1 MGPSDGED
9 ADALLEALSLDGS
22 QILERVPQLNG
33 HVPDRLGNKDLAG
46 PAKAR
51 SRAARFTALPNRSPA
66 SRLTPSRGQAA
77 GGVKPQPRRVNHQPI
92 QASPEG
98 QTSSIS
104 RTSTQ
109 GGWARGARTH
119 NPRIKRTQDR
129 GNCGL
134 SLRLC
139 PHCRPTSP
147 TNRPQLTSFHA
158 TNHATPLRTGAV
170 RHC

>member
-1 MGPSDGED
+1 MGPSGEKTRTHF
-9 ADALLEALSLDGS
+9 SKPFQLDGS

-46 PAKAR
+46 PAKAQ